1 MEEIIER
8 AICGINKFLD
18 AIAKLVDKAAEFF
31 FGKITEMLPE
41 ISPDEQ
47 FKSTISPKYRH
58 YNQQCIKPNTKPYS
72 AHMRIYRVQ
81 FK

>member
-8 AICGINKFLD
+8 AIDGINKFLD

-31 FGKITEMLPE
+31 GKIAELLPE
-41 ISPDEQ
+41 ISSDEQ

-58 YNQQCIKPNTKPYS
+58 YNQQHIKPNTKPYS

-81 FK
+81 VK

>member
-8 AICGINKFLD
+8 AIDGINKFLD

-31 FGKITEMLPE
+31 GKIAELLPE
-41 ISPDEQ
+41 ISSDEQ

-58 YNQQCIKPNTKPYS
+58 YNQQCIKPDTKPYS

-81 FK
+81 VK